1 MTKPRIHTS
10 LLFLCLLFLSTLQ
23 AQENTRIEVRADRN
37 QILIGE
43 PIQLSL
49 SADIPENELI
59 RFFRIDSIPHFE
71 ILHRGKID
79 TSNTGEGTLLRQIIR
94 LTSFDSG
101 SRVIPPL
108 FLSEALQSDSIPVEV
123 SYSAFN
129 PEQPYHDIKDILEVE
144 TEEEKKR
151 KWWWYIAGAAILLLL
166 VVYFIFRKK
175 KPAPPPPPPPPRD
188 YFREAMAALDALRD
202 KKLEGKAWFT
212 DLVDI
217 FRNYA
222 EQRKGISSLQQ
233 TSEDLLSQLKQ
244 SGMPETRYS
253 NLAQALRLSDFVK
266 FAKYEPV
273 EVDRNNSWQ
282 ALRDAIQQL
291 EEMN

>member
-1 MTKPRIHTS
+1 MKKPRIYT
-10 LLFLCLLFLSTLQ
+10 LLLLIGQLFLMQ
-23 AQENTRIEVRADRN
+23 ARAQETTRIEVRVNRN

-71 ILHRGKID
+71 IINRGKID
-79 TSNTGEGTLLRQIIR
+79 TSNTGEGTLLTQIIQ

-108 FLSEALQSDSIPVEV
+108 PLSESIQSDSIPVEV
-123 SYSAFN
+123 SFTPFN

-144 TEEEKKR
+144 NEEEKQR
-151 KWWWYIAGAAILLLL
+151 KWWWYIAGAALLVLLL
-166 VVYFIFRKK
+166 VYFIFRKR

-188 YFREAMAALDALRD
+188 YFREAMDALDVLRD
-202 KKLEGKAWFT
+202 KRMDGKAWFT
-212 DLVDI
+212 ELVDI

-233 TSEDLLSQLKQ
+233 TSEDLLQQLKQ
-244 SGMPETRYS
+244 IGMPEAQYKD
-253 NLAQALRLSDFVK
+253 LAQALRLSDFVK

-273 EVDRNNSWQ
+273 EMDKNNSWQ
-282 ALRDAIQQL
+282 ALRNAIQQL